1 MGFRVIKTAI
11 ATLMA
16 IFIADALG
24 VPGANS
30 AGLLAILGVD
40 VTRKRSLAS
49 ITARFF
55 ASTLGLL
62 LAFGIFYFLGFH
74 IWVLAIYILVAFPLI
89 ARAGFKEGIVTSS
102 VVVFRVF
109 SGGEISWHV
118 LLIQVELLIIGL
130 GSAMV
135 VNFLYMPKTEDKLLE
150 TRREVDALFSGI
162 FQEIAASLRDPYRLW
177 DGKEITDA
185 ARKIDEGYALAKRAA
200 ENQMISP
207 NEAWT
212 AYFIMRKEQLS
223 RIEGMLEL
231 ISQVYHRIPQ
241 GEFVAV
247 LFDRLSVDVN
257 QEEYT
262 GITEQMLAELEEEF
276 KKMEMPSTREEFEMR
291 SAILQLCRELSLYL
305 AVSKK
310 NKAPFPR
317 IAEKRG
323 AKRKQA
329 SIK

>member
-16 IFIADALG
+16 IFIADFAG
-24 VPGANS
+24 VAGANS

-49 ITARFF
+49 ISARFF
-55 ASTLGLL
+55 ASILGLL
-62 LAFGIFYFLGFH
+62 LAFGVFYFLGFH
-74 IWVLAIYILVAFPLI
+74 TWVLAIYILIAFPLI

-109 SGGEISWHV
+109 GGAEISWHV
-118 LLIQVELLIIGL
+118 LLTQVELLVIGL

-135 VNFLYMPKTEDKLLE
+135 VNFLYMPKTEDKLLD
-150 TRREVDALFSGI
+150 TRHEVDALFSRI

-177 DGKEITDA
+177 DGKELTDA
-185 ARKIDEGYALAKRAA
+185 ARLVEEGHAIAKRAA

-231 ISQVYHRIPQ
+231 ISQVYQRMPQ
-241 GEFVAV
+241 GEFAAV

-276 KKMEMPSTREEFEMR
+276 KKMELPSTREEFEIR

-310 NKAPFPR
+310 NKAPIPR
-317 IAEKRG
+317 MAANRARKRN
-323 AKRKQA
+323 QA
-329 SIK
+329 PIK

>member
-16 IFIADALG
+16 ILIADALG

-310 NKAPFPR
+310 NKAPIPR

>member
-310 NKAPFPR
+310 TRLPFH
-317 IAEKRG
+317 ES
-323 AKRKQA
+323 RKNGEQNENRRQ
-329 SIK
+329 

>member
-16 IFIADALG
+16 IFIADFAG
-24 VPGANS
+24 VAGANS

-40 VTRKRSLAS
+40 VTRKRTLAS

-62 LAFGIFYFLGFH
+62 LAFGLFYFLGFH

-109 SGGEISWHV
+109 SGGEISLHV
-118 LLIQVELLIIGL
+118 LVTQIELLIIGL

-185 ARKIDEGYALAKRAA
+185 ARKINEGYALAKRAA

-310 NKAPFPR
+310 NKAPIPR

>member
-310 NKAPFPR
+310 NKAPIPR
-317 IAEKRG
+317 IVEKRG